1 MAIRTSLFRVRL
13 TGVLGFTILIK
24 LAAPVTYK
32 SRPPKE
38 NNMKKRLFIFVL
50 IAVIAAG
57 TVSAWE
63 PSDLTKY
70 PSCMD
75 DGTWILNL
83 GMGLGIPFST
93 ASGTF
98 YIPPI
103 RLTVDRNTALSDN
116 NLPFFFGGHFGY
128 SAGGYRKIWSVHRII
143 VGGRFGYHFNWGV
156 DNLDTYAVTSAGV
169 QIHAGKNLGSYYT
182 VNPFDW
188 VFVGANL
195 GVRYFVTDWFGFW
208 GELGFT
214 SSSFVDIGLS
224 FKF

>member
-13 TGVLGFTILIK
+13 TGFLGFTILIK

-83 GMGLGIPFST
+83 GMGLGIPLYT
-93 ASGTF
+93 GSGYF
-98 YIPPI
+98 YVPPI
-103 RLTVDRNTALSDN
+103 RLAVDRNTALSDN
-116 NLPFFFGGHFGY
+116 NLPFFFGGLFGY
-128 SAGGYRKIWSVHRII
+128 SSIGLKNVWAVHRII
-143 VGGRFGYHFNWGV
+143 VGGRVGYHFNWGI
-156 DNLDTYAVTSAGV
+156 DNFDTYAVTTAGWI
-169 QIHAGKNLGSYYT
+169 IHAGNFGSYY
-182 VNPFDW
+182 NKAGDFL
-188 VFVGANL
+188 FGINVGA
-195 GVRYFVTDWFGFW
+195 RYFVADWFGFW
-208 GELGFT
+208 AEVGYT
-214 SSSFVDIGLS
+214 SFSLLDFGIS